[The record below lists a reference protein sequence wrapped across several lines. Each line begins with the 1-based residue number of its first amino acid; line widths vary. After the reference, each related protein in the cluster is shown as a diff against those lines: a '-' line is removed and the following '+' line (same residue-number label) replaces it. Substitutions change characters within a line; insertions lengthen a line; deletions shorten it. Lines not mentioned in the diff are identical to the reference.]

1 MAGKYSRMFYIPLP
15 ENKIEDLEY
24 VKQLDPVE
32 DRDVIKSMTSILAY
46 QVNGARI
53 KQYQHS
59 EFVLVEV
66 LVHMLAVGFIRAR

>member
-24 VKQLDPVE
+24 VKQLDPVA
-32 DRDVIKSMTSILAY
+32 DRDTIKSMTSIFAY

-53 KQYQHS
+53 KQYQYS